1 MKQYVNA
8 YNHCLLAPPAHL
20 QDIVIAMAHNPEV
33 VTDYLS
39 GVNHPP
45 NLSPCFFE
53 AEAAKEYLAQKNCLV
68 NSAA

>member
-1 MKQYVNA
+1 
-8 YNHCLLAPPAHL
+8 
-20 QDIVIAMAHNPEV
+20 MAHNPEV
-33 VTDYLS
+33 VTDYIN

-45 NLSPCFFE
+45 SLSPWFFE